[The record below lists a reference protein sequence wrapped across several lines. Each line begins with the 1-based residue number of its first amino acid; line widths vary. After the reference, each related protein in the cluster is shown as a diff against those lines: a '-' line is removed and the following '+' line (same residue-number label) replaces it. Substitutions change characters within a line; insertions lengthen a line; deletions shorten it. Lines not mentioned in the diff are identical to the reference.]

1 MKFSRLCLVL
11 VVLIFSSS
19 CGLMSDSGGGKV
31 KYPNAVQAAWREDF
45 NQAEKSFNAKNYTDA
60 EKRFKNYVQNYPY
73 NELSDQANF
82 RLGQIA
88 MLKPDYAKAVAIFS
102 LLIEKSPDP
111 AVRSKARVK
120 LGLCKY
126 RQKDYAGALSA
137 FSQADVKYLDEKEK
151 VKMASFA
158 IFSSYQLKEDLNR
171 RAFYYAVLYDAYEP
185 LSEQEIINRYGAGN
199 ETISKADVKARL
211 KEWVDLSTPS
221 EALDKRLYN
230 YSGKYSRA
238 YVSFKLGK
246 SFYESKNNKRAQD
259 YLREYLS
266 KYPNQEYSAQATKM
280 LAATGSSAPV
290 AKAKSGGSTV
300 AIGVILPLSGKY
312 EQYGNNA
319 LKGMECAA
327 SVKPECQSGVGN
339 VRLVVKDSMGDPQ
352 KVPGLISELV
362 DKEQVVAIIGPLP
375 SSEVDAAAKEAQAKN
390 VTLLALAQKKE
401 VTNLGNNIFRFSLT
415 PATQM
420 RSLLQFASKK
430 GLKEFDI
437 LYPKN
442 NYGEEFLEEFQRSAS
457 SFGVKLNSK
466 ASFAQNQAD
475 LSSSLNQLKLGSNNA
490 LFIPDSYL
498 TVGKI
503 APLVAKAGKGDVV
516 ALGTNAW
523 NDPSLPSRIGT
534 YLKQAYY
541 VDIYNRDS
549 SVPIAQSFVREFQA
563 AYNYA
568 PSTLEAMGYD
578 AVRILGQALGS
589 KKVSRRED
597 VRGALLQQKNYQGVT
612 GLKGFKSDR
621 ESEVIPFILGVTG
634 SGNQQVQ

>member
-1 MKFSRLCLVL
+1 MKFLHLCF
-11 VVLIFSSS
+11 VLIFLLFTSS
-19 CGLMSDSGGGKV
+19 CGLMTDSGGGKV
-31 KYPNAVQAAWREDF
+31 KYPNAVQAAWKEDF
-45 NQAEKSFNAKNYTDA
+45 NQAEKAFNAKNYTDA
-60 EKRFKNYVQNYPY
+60 EKRFKNYVQQYPY

-88 MLKPDYAKAVAIFS
+88 MLKPDYTKAISIFT
-102 LLIEKSPDP
+102 LLIQKSPDP
-111 AVRSKARVK
+111 AVRAKARVK
-120 LGLCKY
+120 LGLCDY
-126 RQKDYAGALSA
+126 RQKNYPSALST
-137 FSQADVKYLDEKEK
+137 FSQTEVRYLDEKEK
-151 VKMASFA
+151 VKMANVA
-158 IFSSYQLKEDLNR
+158 ILASNQLKDDLNR
-171 RAFYYAVLYDAYEP
+171 KAFYYAVLDDAYEP
-185 LSEQEIINRYGAGN
+185 LSDQEIVNRYGSGN
-199 ETISKADVKARL
+199 ETLSKSEVKSKL

-221 EALDKRLYN
+221 EALDRRLFN

-246 SFYESKNNKRAQD
+246 SFYESKNNKKAQE

-280 LAATGSSAPV
+280 LAAMGASGPV
-290 AKAKSGGSTV
+290 AKAKTGGPSV
-300 AIGVILPLSGKY
+300 AVGVILPLSGKY

-327 SVKPECQSGVGN
+327 SVKPECQGLGN

-352 KVPGLISELV
+352 KVAGLITELV
-362 DKEQVVAIIGPLP
+362 DKDQVVAIIGPLP
-375 SSEVDAAAKEAQAKN
+375 SSEVEAAAKQAQAKN

-401 VTNLGNNIFRFSLT
+401 VTSLGNTVFRFSLT
-415 PATQM
+415 PSTQI

-442 NYGEEFLEEFQRSAS
+442 NYGEEFLEEFEHSAS

-466 ASFAQNQAD
+466 ASFAPNQAD
-475 LSSSLNQLKLGSNNA
+475 LSSSLNQLKLNTNNA

-498 TVGKI
+498 TVGKV
-503 APLVAKAGKGDVV
+503 APLIAKAGKSDVV

-523 NDPSLPSRIGT
+523 NDPSLASRIGS

-549 SVPIAQSFVREFQA
+549 TVPVAQSFAREFQA

-578 AVRILGQALGS
+578 AVRILGQALAS

-597 VRGALLQQKNYQGVT
+597 VKAALLQLRNYQGVT
-612 GLKGFKSDR
+612 GLKGFKNDR
-621 ESEVIPFILGVTG
+621 ESDVIPFILGVTG